1 MRRSKVGPA
10 VAVTSL
16 ALAAAVGAAPW
27 LDAQAPP
34 TAQAAQPAQAAQ
46 QPVFKSGVELIAVD
60 VAVVDK
66 SGYPVAGLRPDQFH
80 VTVDGKPRRVVSAE
94 FIEFA
99 PRTVSPGTPL
109 AARAVTPTYTSNE
122 QVAPSAPQGRL
133 IYLAIDQGS
142 FKPLGARGAMEAA
155 RRFIDRLQ
163 PEDRVGLIAFPDP
176 VKFVA
181 ASRDHEAARTATT
194 KIIGSA
200 QPFRVSGIDK
210 NVSLSEAI
218 DIHAGDTMTMQKVFA
233 RECGSMAGANRA
245 ACENDVRNTAIS
257 IGRNAELQATRGIAG
272 IKAVIRGLAQ
282 TRERKT
288 MVLISGGLPVA
299 DRSGFDL
306 QLTSTVADLGREAA
320 AANLNFF
327 VLHIDSGFLD
337 AFSAEE
343 RTMSDTLFRDLGMM
357 SAGLETIAGASGGS
371 LARVVAGAD
380 FAFDR
385 VLRET
390 TAAYLLG
397 VEPLEGDRDGRT
409 HRIGVKVD
417 VPRAEVRS
425 RREVVLPVA
434 VAAKAATPEEALG
447 RAFGSS
453 RLELALPIRLA
464 TFNMAPGA
472 DGRQRVMVSAE
483 IGAGASGPADIWT
496 AFATTDAS
504 GRSEE
509 PVGRKLRLRPRAG
522 SPSSALSFAVQTL
535 LPPGRHTL
543 RFAAVDAAG
552 RAGSL
557 DHVFVVA
564 LANGDGAAMGDLML
578 LEPVT
583 GSEERLDVVTDGRLR
598 GDAVDA
604 YIEIVPSD
612 PEAFDITA
620 RFDVSDKP
628 AGEPRVTAA
637 GLMTRTPGSGHWS
650 ATARL
655 DVGDLPPGDYV
666 VTATI
671 MVGERRAG
679 SATRALHLR

>member
-10 VAVTSL
+10 VLAAIL
-16 ALAAAVGAAPW
+16 ALAAAVAAAPW
-27 LDAQAPP
+27 PAAQAPP
-34 TAQAAQPAQAAQ
+34 PQAAQP
-46 QPVFKSGVELIAVD
+46 PVFTSGVELIAVD
-60 VAVVDK
+60 VAVVDRN
-66 SGYPVAGLRPDQFH
+66 GFPVAGLRPGQFH
-80 VTVDGKPRRVVSAE
+80 VTVDGQPRRVVSAE

-99 PRTVSPGTPL
+99 PRAGASDAPL
-109 AARAVTPTYTSNE
+109 AARTVTPTYTSNE
-122 QVAPSAPQGRL
+122 QIVPSAPQGRL

-142 FKPLGARGAMEAA
+142 FKPIGARGAMEAA
-155 RRFIDRLQ
+155 RRFIGRLQ
-163 PEDRVGLIAFPDP
+163 PEDRVGLIAFPEP
-176 VKFVA
+176 VTFVA
-181 ASRDHEAARTATT
+181 ASRDHEAAGAATT

-200 QPFRVSGIDK
+200 QPFRISGIDK

-233 RECGSMAGANRA
+233 RECGPMSGVNRA

-272 IKAVIRGLAQ
+272 IRAVIRGLAE

-288 MVLISGGLPVA
+288 LVLISGGLPVA
-299 DRSGFDL
+299 DRSGLDL
-306 QLTSTVADLGREAA
+306 QLTSTAADLGREAA

-343 RTMSDTLFRDLGMM
+343 RTVSDTLFRDLSMM
-357 SAGLETIAGASGGS
+357 SGGLETIAGASGGS

-390 TAAYLLG
+390 MAAYLLG
-397 VEPLEGDRDGRT
+397 VEPLEGDRDGKT
-409 HRIGVKVD
+409 HRISVKVD
-417 VPRAEVRS
+417 APGAEVRS
-425 RREVVLPVA
+425 RREVLLPVTI
-434 VAAKAATPEEALG
+434 AAKAATPEEALG
-447 RAFGSS
+447 RVFGGS
-453 RLELALPIRLA
+453 RLEAALPIRLA

-483 IGAGASGPADIWT
+483 IGGGASGPADIWT
-496 AFATTDAS
+496 AFATTDAW

-557 DHVFVVA
+557 DHVFVVG

-612 PEAFDITA
+612 PDAFGVTA
-620 RFDVSDKP
+620 RFDVSDTIEP
-628 AGEPRVTAA
+628 EPRVSAT
-637 GLMTRTPGSGHWS
+637 GLMTRLPGSGHWS

-655 DVGDLPPGDYV
+655 DLAGLPPGDYV

-671 MVGERRAG
+671 SVDERRAG
-679 SATRALHLR
+679 SVVRALHLQ

>member
-1 MRRSKVGPA
+1 VRRPTIGP
-10 VAVTSL
+10 VAVLAGL
-16 ALAAAVGAAPW
+16 ALAMAAAATPW
-27 LDAQAPP
+27 LAAQAPP
-34 TAQAAQPAQAAQ
+34 PAQAT

-66 SGYPVAGLRPDQFH
+66 NGYPVAGLRPDQFQ

-94 FIEFA
+94 FMEFA
-99 PRTVSPGTPL
+99 TRTGAPRAPL

-133 IYLAIDQGS
+133 IYLAVDQGS

-163 PEDRVGLIAFPDP
+163 PEDRIGLVAFPEP
-176 VKFVA
+176 VTFVA
-181 ASRDHEAARTATT
+181 ASLDHEAARAATT
-194 KIIGSA
+194 KLIGSA
-200 QPFRVSGIDK
+200 QPFRVNGIDK

-218 DIHAGDTMTMQKVFA
+218 DIRAGDTMTTEKVFA
-233 RECGSMAGANRA
+233 RECGPMTGANRA

-257 IGRNAELQATRGIAG
+257 IGRNAEQQATRGIAG
-272 IKAVIRGLAQ
+272 IKGVIRGLAQ
-282 TRERKT
+282 IRERKT
-288 MVLISGGLPVA
+288 LVLVSGGLPVA
-299 DRSGFDL
+299 DRSGIDL
-306 QLTSTVADLGREAA
+306 QLNSTVADLGREAA

-343 RTMSDTLFRDLGMM
+343 RTISDTLFRDLSMM
-357 SAGLETIAGASGGS
+357 SSGLETIAGASGGS

-380 FAFDR
+380 FAFDQ

-397 VEPLEGDRDGRT
+397 VEPLEGDRDGKT
-409 HRIGVKVD
+409 HRISVKVD
-417 VPRAEVRS
+417 APGAEVRS
-425 RREVVLPVA
+425 RREVRVPVA
-434 VAAKAATPEEALG
+434 VAAKAATPEDALG
-447 RAFGSS
+447 RAFSSS

-464 TFNMAPGA
+464 TFNMGPSA

-483 IGAGASGPADIWT
+483 IGGGASGPADIWI

-535 LPPGRHTL
+535 LSPGRYTL
-543 RFAAVDAAG
+543 RFAAVDTAG

-557 DHVFVVA
+557 DHVFVVG
-564 LANGDGAAMGDLML
+564 LTNGDGVAMGDLVL

-604 YIEIVPSD
+604 YVEIVPSD
-612 PEAFDITA
+612 PEAFGITA

-628 AGEPRVTAA
+628 AGEPLITAT
-637 GLMTRTPGSGHWS
+637 GLMTRTPGTGNWS

-655 DVGDLPPGDYV
+655 DLADLPPGDYV
-666 VTATI
+666 VTATVL
-671 MVGERRAG
+671 VGERRAG
-679 SATRALHLR
+679 SMTRALRIQ